1 MPSKTSPKTR
11 KSTQKPGGDET
22 DRIERNVVAF
32 AEQVGFLIGT
42 VQAKTEGW
50 LDREHLSRTVA
61 QIRDNAAQLLKQM
74 KSRGSSKPSRAK
86 TASTTIGRGPVDA
99 PGKRHRKPPPQ
110 ESIGR
115 RMGKPENERL
125 TAKGM
130 KTGRYRK
137 RG

>member
-11 KSTQKPGGDET
+11 KSTQKPVGDET

-50 LDREHLSRTVA
+50 LDREHLSHTVA

-74 KSRGSSKPSRAK
+74 SSRGASKPSRVR
-86 TASTTIGRGPVDA
+86 TASPTNDRGPVDA

-115 RMGKPENERL
+115 RMGKPEIERL

>member
-1 MPSKTSPKTR
+1 MTKKTSPKPR
-11 KSTQKPGGDET
+11 KSTQKAGGDET
-22 DRIERNVVAF
+22 DRIERHVVAF

-74 KSRGSSKPSRAK
+74 KSRGSSKPARVKA
-86 TASTTIGRGPVDA
+86 ASSTNGRGLVDA

-115 RMGKPENERL
+115 RMGKPEIERL